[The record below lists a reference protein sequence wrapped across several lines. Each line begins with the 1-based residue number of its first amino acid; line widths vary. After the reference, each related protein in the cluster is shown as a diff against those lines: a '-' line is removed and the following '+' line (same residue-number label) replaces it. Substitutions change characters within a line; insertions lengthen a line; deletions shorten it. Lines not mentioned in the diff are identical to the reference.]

1 MNTIRFNIFIV
12 FIITAILSGCASI
25 RTNVE
30 FYNPILT
37 DLKKGDF
44 NLAAIKIDNAELEG
58 EYADKDRVLLHL
70 DKGIIYH
77 YEGDYKRSNE
87 ELEKAEQAIDDLY
100 TKSVSKAAFSMLLN
114 DNALTYSG
122 EVYENLYINIFK
134 AINYLQLKNFDGAY
148 VESQRVNNKLKYYE
162 VKLEEEVAS
171 LNSSEDKKFEIEAED
186 LDYYNNALSHYL
198 SHLVYRA
205 DGSFDDSRISLEK
218 LKEAWETYPD
228 VYNYEMPSAVR
239 NTTSEK
245 ETLLNVLAFAGT
257 GPTKEPVGARITTF
271 DDYVVISDPTEFH
284 IQPIPIPGIKY
295 GWNFK
300 FEFPTLVEEGT
311 EVYRIEVFVDGE
323 SYGELELLEN
333 MSNVARKTFESNKS
347 VVFFKTITR
356 AIAKGISTSALGRTI
371 KKEADGLFG
380 DILVGIAN
388 AASDA
393 TENADLRS
401 WRTMPGYSFVGEYE
415 IDQGRH
421 NIEIRFIGET
431 GNLLSK
437 KVIENY
443 NVKTG
448 LNLIEAVHLN

>member
-1 MNTIRFNIFIV
+1 MNITRFNIVIAVLLIV
-12 FIITAILSGCASI
+12 LINGCASI
-25 RTNVE
+25 RTNVN
-30 FYNPILT
+30 FYTPILT
-37 DLKKGDF
+37 DLKRGDY

-77 YEGDYKRSNE
+77 YEGDYQRSNK
-87 ELEKAEQAIDDLY
+87 ELELAEQAIDDLY
-100 TKSVSKAAFSMLLN
+100 TKSISKAAFSILLN
-114 DNALTYSG
+114 DNALAYSG
-122 EVYENLYINIFK
+122 EVYENFYINIFK
-134 AINYLQLKNFDGAY
+134 AINYLKLNDYDGAY
-148 VESQRVNNKLKYYE
+148 VESQRVNNKLKYYD

-171 LNSSEDKKFEIEAED
+171 LNSSEDKKFEIDAAD

-205 DGSFDDSRISLEK
+205 DGSFDDSRISLDK

-228 VYNYEMPSAVR
+228 VYNYNLPSAVT

-245 ETLLNVLAFAGT
+245 GVYLNVLAFAGT
-257 GPTKEPVGARITTF
+257 GPVKEPVGARITTF
-271 DDYVVISDPTEFH
+271 DDYVVISDPTDFH

-300 FEFPTLVEEGT
+300 FEFPTLKEEGT
-311 EVYRIEVFVDGE
+311 EVYGIEVLIDGE

-347 VVFFKTITR
+347 VLFFKTITR
-356 AIAKGISTSALGRTI
+356 AIAKGISTSALGRSI
-371 KKEADGLFG
+371 KKEAKGLFG

-401 WRTMPGYSFVGEYE
+401 WRTMPGYSFVGEYKLE
-415 IDQGRH
+415 PGKH
-421 NIEIRFIGET
+421 NIEIRFFGET

-437 KVIENY
+437 KIIENY
-443 NVKTG
+443 NVNAG

>member
-1 MNTIRFNIFIV
+1 MKTIRYNIVCALLLFVLI
-12 FIITAILSGCASI
+12 SGCASI
-25 RTNVE
+25 RTNVN
-30 FYNPILT
+30 FYTPILT
-37 DLKKGDF
+37 DLKKGDY

-77 YEGDYKRSNE
+77 YEGDYQRSNE
-87 ELEKAEQAIDDLY
+87 ELTKAENAIEELY
-100 TKSVSKAAFSMLLN
+100 TKSVSKGAFSILLN
-114 DNALTYSG
+114 DNALAYSG
-122 EVYENLYINIFK
+122 EVYENVYINIFK
-134 AINYLQLKNFDGAY
+134 AINYLKLKDFDGAY
-148 VESQRVNNKLKYYE
+148 VESQKVNNKLKYYE

-198 SHLVYRA
+198 SHLIFRA
-205 DGSFDDSRISLEK
+205 DGSYDNSRISLDK

-228 VYNYEMPSAVR
+228 VYNYEMPSAVA
-239 NTTSEK
+239 NATSERG
-245 ETLLNVLAFAGT
+245 TFLNILAFSGT

-300 FEFPTLVEEGT
+300 FEFPTLHEEGT
-311 EVYRIEVFVDGE
+311 EVYDIQVYINGE
-323 SYGELELLEN
+323 KYGELELLEN

-347 VVFFKTITR
+347 VIFFKTITR
-356 AIAKGISTSALGRTI
+356 AIAKGISSSALGRTI

-380 DILVGIAN
+380 DILAGIAN
-388 AASDA
+388 AAVDA

-415 IDQGRH
+415 LEPGKY
-421 NIEIRFIGET
+421 NIEVRFLGET
-431 GNLLSK
+431 GNILSK
-437 KVIENY
+437 KVVENY
-443 NVKTG
+443 PVKRG